1 MMIMLRVLGRTML
14 IWFISTASLPAA
26 NVLQTGDNATGILG
40 LDVSGTLYDVVFEYV
55 TDHSVPDFR
64 DIFLTPLSDSDG
76 AQAAALAINSAL
88 NSATVTVT
96 TVGPSLSQSYLVP
109 YELDPGPACDDLC
122 TFRGS
127 RIFLPGW
134 LSVTGAPIDPETDA
148 TFARFTPHTPS
159 AVPVPPA
166 VYLFGSGL
174 MGLASIARRSR
185 AVIKPAA

>member
-1 MMIMLRVLGRTML
+1 MKVLGRTML
-14 IWFISTASLPAA
+14 VWMMSTTSLLAA
-26 NVLQTGDNATGILG
+26 NVLQSGDNANGILG
-40 LDVSGTLYDVVFEYV
+40 LDVNGTLYDVVFEYV
-55 TDHSVPDFR
+55 TDHSVTDIR
-64 DIFLTPLSDSDG
+64 DIFLTPLSDPDG

-96 TVGPSLSQSYLVP
+96 TVGPVLTQSYLVP

-127 RIFLPGW
+127 RKFLSGW
-134 LSVTGAPIDPETDA
+134 LSVSFSAIDPETDA

-174 MGLASIARRSR
+174 MGLAGIARRSR